1 MSDHVNILEVH
12 DLIKTYESGHRAVD
26 GLSIVVPKGS
36 IFGFVGLNGA
46 GKTTTIRIIAGLCD
60 KDSGSVKL
68 FGNEIEDHDATYK
81 NKIGF
86 VLDEPL
92 YFEWMSASEYL
103 HFVGVMYGLPG
114 PDVDTRTRELLN
126 FFDLGDKGSEPI
138 ASFSTGM
145 KKKVSLAA
153 AIIHKPELIILD
165 EPLEG
170 IDALAANA
178 IKESLTLMASK
189 GTSVFITSHVLDT
202 IERFCTEVAIIHQGK
217 TLVQCK
223 TNDIRTLAKD
233 TLANTT
239 YQSLEELFVDLLS
252 EKARK
257 KQLTWL

>member
-1 MSDHVNILEVH
+1 MPEPVNILEIRE
-12 DLIKTYESGHRAVD
+12 LSKTYETGHCGVN
-26 GLSIVVPKGS
+26 GLSLNVPSGS

-46 GKTTTIRIIAGLCD
+46 GKTTTIRIVAGLCN
-60 KDSGSVKL
+60 KDSGSVRIFSK
-68 FGNEIEDHDATYK
+68 EIEDHEASYK
-81 NKIGF
+81 RRIGF

-92 YFEWMSASEYL
+92 YFDWMSASEYL
-103 HFVGVMYGLPG
+103 HFVGTMYGLPE
-114 PDVDTRTRELLN
+114 PDVGARAHELLE
-126 FFDLGDKGSEPI
+126 FFDLSSKEDEPI
-138 ASFSTGM
+138 ATFSTGM
-145 KKKVSLAA
+145 KKKISLAA

-189 GTSVFITSHVLDT
+189 GTTVFITSHVLDT
-202 IERFCTEVAIIHQGK
+202 VERFCTEVAIIHQGK

-223 TNDIRTLAKD
+223 TSDIRTLAKG
-233 TLANTT
+233 TLTNAT

-252 EKARK
+252 EKTRK